1 MTHCYRG
8 STRLQTENALKSM
21 IDLCIFIFR
30 TDAGVHALNMPIAL
44 DLQKSLDGSVY
55 FNPRA
60 ITNRL
65 NIALSYKNIDL
76 R

>member
-1 MTHCYRG
+1 
-8 STRLQTENALKSM
+8 M
-21 IDLCIFIFR
+21 IDLSINIFR

-44 DLQKSLDGSVY
+44 DLQRSLDGSVY
-55 FNPRA
+55 FNPRF

-65 NIALSYKNIDL
+65 NIALSYKNLDM